1 MPQSLIKLSYFI
13 MSFFQNALFY
23 TSVNDTRDLPVHSGI
38 EVAFAGRSNAGK
50 SSVINKLTNR
60 NRLAFVSKTPGRT
73 QQINFFQ
80 FDTELFLVDL
90 PGYGYA
96 KVPLAV
102 RQHWD
107 KFLSTYLQTR
117 KTLQGMV
124 LIMDIRH
131 PLKPL
136 DIQMLDWFAPTGK
149 MIHILLTKADKLSR
163 NQANSTLIEVRKYLQ
178 QYYAHCS
185 VQLFS
190 STKGSGV
197 DEATSVINGWFG
209 INQKTLTNNDNE
221 KKKPPVK
228 GE

>member
-1 MPQSLIKLSYFI
+1 
-13 MSFFQNALFY
+13 MSFFQNALFF
-23 TSVNDTRDLPVHSGI
+23 TSVNDIRNLPVHSGI

-73 QQINFFQ
+73 QLINFFQ

-96 KVPLAV
+96 KVPLSI
-102 RQHWD
+102 RQHWEQ
-107 KFLSTYLQTR
+107 FLSTYLQTR
-117 KTLQGMV
+117 DPLQGLV

-131 PLKPL
+131 PLKTL

-149 MIHILLTKADKLSR
+149 SIHILLTKADKLSR
-163 NQANSTLIEVRKYLQ
+163 SQANKTLIEVRKYLQ
-178 QYYAHCS
+178 QFYAHCS

-190 STKGSGV
+190 STKGNGV
-197 DEATSVINGWFG
+197 EEATSVINGWFG
-209 INQKTLTNNDNE
+209 IHQNALPIDKSQN
-221 KKKPPVK
+221 KKPPVK